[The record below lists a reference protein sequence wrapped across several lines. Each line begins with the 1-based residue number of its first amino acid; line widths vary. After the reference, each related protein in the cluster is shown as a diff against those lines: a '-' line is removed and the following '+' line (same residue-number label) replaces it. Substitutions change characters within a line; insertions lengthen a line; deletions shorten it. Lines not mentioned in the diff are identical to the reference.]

1 MAGASSVTDTCCLEA
16 MTRCS
21 EIPKKVL
28 KKSLKYLSNASK
40 SKVGALNVTFF
51 YVFWQKIFSSRI
63 TPRSQV
69 CNVTKTISWNVYYF
83 FVIWGTIFSIF
94 KALWASRY
102 RGRPLPP
109 LLLSLALWKSFS
121 IFYDFLVDKR
131 VNFDF
136 PYIRR
141 HPYTHQPSKVD
152 FAAPN
157 IE

>member
-1 MAGASSVTDTCCLEA
+1 MS
-16 MTRCS
+16 
-21 EIPKKVL
+21 
-28 KKSLKYLSNASK
+28 YL
-40 SKVGALNVTFF
+40 VDIG
-51 YVFWQKIFSSRI
+51 R
-63 TPRSQV
+63 
-69 CNVTKTISWNVYYF
+69 
-83 FVIWGTIFSIF
+83 
-94 KALWASRY
+94 
-102 RGRPLPP
+102 RPLPP
-109 LLLSLALWKSFS
+109 LLLALALWKSFS